1 MDLHDATQFY
11 YDCVAPH
18 HEGLPVPLHDE
29 HGKNCMV
36 CGTHTQDYV
45 ESSENN
51 QAWARVRCPAC
62 DSFFRSWP
70 RAFGKSGNFTT
81 LVSKPTKGWVVVLS
95 QDGLSIFRNGNI
107 KVKDSEE
114 SKGWPE
120 IPDKRGLHPF
130 VTRIDAPSPK
140 AARFL
145 AVREAMRHLRLGQP
159 VLVFVTNDKY
169 QTLFGS
175 VRHTLDAK
183 AFFYGSGGSITPIDM
198 AKWFPRVNNLADF
211 LIRSG
216 EPGGA
221 LKLPKKKP
229 VPGATPKKDASA
241 AGDSA
246 PQDAASLLRESVL
259 NVVQAVTVK
268 DGVRCFRKDE
278 NARLRKSLIG
288 LKRSEDER
296 SRRIGGFLLDWLNLP
311 NDSAELVKWLIEG
324 AVDVMDAERAVH
336 PQTSDAPVE

>member
-29 HGKNCMV
+29 HGKDCMV
-36 CGTHTQDYV
+36 CGTHAQDYI
-45 ESSENN
+45 ESSAGN

-81 LVSKPTKGWVVVLS
+81 LLSKPTKGWVVVLS

-107 KVKDSEE
+107 KVKAKDSNDSEE
-114 SKGWPE
+114 VKGWPE
-120 IPDKRGLHPF
+120 IPDNRGLHPF

-140 AARFL
+140 VARFL
-145 AVREAMRHLRLGQP
+145 AVQEAMRRLRLGQP

-169 QTLFGS
+169 QTFFGS

-183 AFFYGSGGSITPIDM
+183 AFFYGNGDSITSIDM
-198 AKWFPRVNNLADF
+198 EKWFPRANHLADF
-211 LIRSG
+211 LMQSG

-221 LKLPKKKP
+221 LKSSKKKP
-229 VPGATPKKDASA
+229 KKDEIA
-241 AGDSA
+241 AEDTV
-246 PQDAASLLRESVL
+246 PQDAASLLREIVL
-259 NVVQAVTVK
+259 NTVQAVTVK

-278 NARLRKSLIG
+278 NARLRKSIIG
-288 LKRSEDER
+288 LKRAEDER

-311 NDSAELVKWLIEG
+311 NDSAELVKWLIDG
-324 AVDVMDAERAVH
+324 AVDASTTPA
-336 PQTSDAPVE
+336 

>member
-18 HEGLPVPLHDE
+18 HEGLPVPSHDD
-29 HGKNCMV
+29 HGKACMV
-36 CGTHTQDYV
+36 CGTHTKDYI
-45 ESSENN
+45 ESTVSN
-51 QAWARVRCPAC
+51 QAWASIRCPAC

-70 RAFGKSGNFTT
+70 RAFGRSGNFST
-81 LVSKPTKGWVVVLS
+81 LVSKPAKGWVVVLS

-140 AARFL
+140 AARFMG
-145 AVREAMRHLRLGQP
+145 VMDAMRRLQSGQT
-159 VLVFVTNDKY
+159 VLVFATNDKY
-169 QTLFGS
+169 ETFFGS
-175 VRHTLDAK
+175 FRPTMDAK
-183 AFFYGSGGSITPIDM
+183 AFFYGNGDSITPIDM
-198 AKWFPRVNNLADF
+198 EKWFPRVNNLADF

-221 LKLPKKKP
+221 LKSPKKKS
-229 VPGATPKKDASA
+229 KKDASA
-241 AGDSA
+241 AEDSA
-246 PQDAASLLRESVL
+246 PQDAASLLRERESVL
-259 NVVQAVTVK
+259 NAVQAVTVK

-278 NARLRKSLIG
+278 NARLRKSIIG
-288 LKRSEDER
+288 LKRAEDER
-296 SRRIGGFLLDWLNLP
+296 SRQIGGFLLDWLNLP

-324 AVDVMDAERAVH
+324 AIEQKQNVGTH
-336 PQTSDAPVE
+336 PLAD

>member
-1 MDLHDATQFY
+1 MDLHDTTQFY
-11 YDCVAPH
+11 YDCVTPH
-18 HEGLPVPLHDE
+18 HEGLPVPSHDG
-29 HGKNCMV
+29 HGKDCMV
-36 CGTHTQDYV
+36 CGTRSQDYI
-45 ESSENN
+45 ESPVDN
-51 QAWARVRCPAC
+51 QAWARIRCPAC

-95 QDGLSIFRNGNI
+95 QGELSIFRNGNI

-145 AVREAMRHLRLGQP
+145 AVQEAMRRLRLGQP

-175 VRHTLDAK
+175 IRHTLDAK
-183 AFFYGSGGSITPIDM
+183 AFFYGSGESITPIDM
-198 AKWFPRVNNLADF
+198 EKWFPRVQYLADF
-211 LIRSG
+211 LIQSG

-221 LKLPKKKP
+221 LKSPKKKP
-229 VPGATPKKDASA
+229 KKGAENEESV
-241 AGDSA
+241 
-246 PQDAASLLRESVL
+246 PQDAVSLLRENVL
-259 NVVQAVTVK
+259 NAVQAVTIK
-268 DGVRCFRKDE
+268 DGIRCFRKDE
-278 NARLRKSLIG
+278 NANLRKSIIG
-288 LKRSEDER
+288 LKRAEDER

-324 AVDVMDAERAVH
+324 SLDCL
-336 PQTSDAPVE
+336 APSGEAPGMPNAA